1 MGAVQIKEEL
11 YKFIEGA
18 DSRLLKVLYAVAKE
32 YNQDDYIVSGEPMSK
47 EVLKGRINAAKS
59 RIKSGQ
65 FTTQKQ
71 LEKEMNEW

>member
-11 YKFIEGA
+11 YHFIEGA

-32 YNQDDYIVSGEPMSK
+32 YNQDDSIVAGEPMSK
-47 EVLKGRINAAKS
+47 DVLKGRINAAKS
-59 RIKSGQ
+59 RIKAGQ
-65 FTTQKQ
+65 FTTQEQ